1 MFVGIFLFKIVF
13 ILSSD
18 FLVCLVVCGK
28 GVCLRVCLVKYSIY
42 VKKSMIQNMYM

>member
-18 FLVCLVVCGK
+18 FLVCLVVCG
-28 GVCLRVCLVKYSIY
+28 VYLRVCLVKYSIY